1 MRSGDIGRLDEDGH
15 LFVED
20 RVDDMII
27 SGGENVYPSGVE
39 DVLYEIDGVQ
49 EAAVLGTPH
58 DRLGEMVTAVVV
70 CSDESIT
77 AESLEQQCRAP
88 RRVRTPATSRVH

>member
-1 MRSGDIGRLDEDGH
+1 
-15 LFVED
+15 
-20 RVDDMII
+20 MIT
-27 SGGENVYPSGVE
+27 SGGKNVYPSGVE

-77 AESLEQQCRAP
+77 AESLEQQCREHLAEYELP
-88 RRVRTPATSRVH
+88 RRVEFTDEMPKTSTRKINKASLRDSLE